1 MRVEVGVSQHRAM
14 RTWGT
19 EVSVADEAGS
29 RAHFEA
35 LARRLP
41 AVASAYHPSGT
52 MPFTGLVALL
62 GGGVLGALLGSLT
75 GVVVAAISL
84 GLFSLMALLIAVIAA
99 CGFVA
104 CITIV
109 WGLGVAVVGGGLTFG
124 GLGWVAAWTTAR
136 TGKLGKN
143 RNVTAAVV
151 IAFGATFVAWC
162 VVASLPPILA
172 SFVPTSTDDF
182 SLNGLVHIFGDYGW
196 LHVVVLIVGLLF
208 ALVMAFVGAEDEV
221 KSQKFC
227 EPCGAF
233 MGTKSL
239 PAMSLVVAEQ
249 VARSLAVRDMVAI
262 VDVLASD
269 TGSDVE
275 PTLHRCPKCG
285 AGYLEGRLWAHAKYV
300 DDKGDKIVDRDWLAI
315 SAHLR
320 PEHALPLSR
329 LPDRKD

>member
-1 MRVEVGVSQHRAM
+1 M

-29 RAHFEA
+29 RAHFDA

-41 AVASAYHPSGT
+41 AVPSAYHPSGAL
-52 MPFTGLVALL
+52 PFTGLLALL
-62 GGGVLGALLGSLT
+62 VGGALGSVLGAIT
-75 GVVVAAISL
+75 GLVLAAVSL

-104 CITIV
+104 CITLV

-136 TGKLGKN
+136 VGKLGKN

-151 IAFGATFVAWC
+151 IAFAATFVAWS
-162 VVASLPPILA
+162 VVASVPPIVA
-172 SFVPTSTDDF
+172 SFVPPSSDDF

-196 LHVVVLIVGLLF
+196 FHAVVLIVGLLF
-208 ALVMAFVGAEDEV
+208 AFVMAFVGAEEEV
-221 KSQKFC
+221 KSQTFC

-233 MGTKSL
+233 MTTKAL

-249 VARSLAVRDMVAI
+249 VARSLAVRDMIAI

-269 TGSDVE
+269 TGSDVD

-285 AGYLEGRLWAHAKYV
+285 AGYLDGKLWARAKYV
-300 DDKGDKIVDRDWLAI
+300 DSKGDKIVERDWRVI
-315 SAHLR
+315 STQLR